1 MIYVTKLNDDEIVI
15 NCDLIETI
23 QALPD
28 TTITLTTERKL
39 IVKESVDK
47 IIDKIIYYKK
57 SLYNLTEKEIINY
70 GNWHVNRINRRI
82 SPYFNLYFA
91 KR

>member
-57 SLYNLTEKEIINY
+57 SLYNLTE
-70 GNWHVNRINRRI
+70 RR
-82 SPYFNLYFA
+82 
-91 KR
+91 